1 MSPNLLIAIQ
11 ITVVGMALVFAAIV
25 LLWGLMAV
33 LVRVTTEK
41 PKPEPVEVAEVAQP
55 LTNAKRRAA
64 IAAVVVA
71 LQLEKESKFTT
82 QMVLPP
88 TATVSA
94 WQAAMRANR
103 LKLRGP
109 VR

>member
-1 MSPNLLIAIQ
+1 MNPNLLIAIQ
-11 ITVVGMALVFAAIV
+11 ITVVGMALVFAAII
-25 LLWGLMAV
+25 LLWGLMAL
-33 LVRVTTEK
+33 LVRVTAEK
-41 PKPEPVEVAEVAQP
+41 PETVEVASATTDT
-55 LTNAKRRAA
+55 LSAKRQAA
-64 IAAVVVA
+64 IAAVAVVLA
-71 LQLEKESKFTT
+71 LEKESKPAM

>member
-11 ITVVGMALVFAAIV
+11 ITVVGMALVFAAII
-25 LLWGLMAV
+25 LLWGLMAL
-33 LVRVTTEK
+33 LVRVLPAT
-41 PKPEPVEVAEVAQP
+41 PEPTTVEVAASAEEAAS
-55 LTNAKRRAA
+55 TKRRAA
-64 IAAVVVA
+64 IAAVAVA
-71 LQLEKESKFTT
+71 MALAKESKPAV
-82 QMVLPP
+82 QMALPP

-103 LKLRGP
+103 LNIRGP